1 MNAPKDDNVRARLW
15 VALGNEPGVSAWF
28 SVWSLSR
35 ESKRHQDDLRKTV
48 RPGADNCH
56 NQVKGSPA

>member
-1 MNAPKDDNVRARLW
+1 MIAPKDDNARVRLW
-15 VALGNEPGVSAWF
+15 IALGDQPGVSAWF

-35 ESKRHQDDLRKTV
+35 ASRRHDSETRKVTKSV
-48 RPGADNCH
+48 ADACH